1 MTEISFEF
9 QDVVRGIRRR
19 ATFSRISGLVMIS
32 ILIVVGIGTALL
44 FVQTL
49 STPTIYIG
57 ERSNLANTL
66 IQTQG
71 VEWIPELTKSFIRI
85 GGFIM
90 AAFLINVLVS
100 FSRYSLRVANYLDA
114 RADSIL
120 IARGDIDQFAKLLP
134 AISVDPLDF
143 TNYPMSPYGAYLD
156 ALKGILPHASRAPS
170 IKKEPDE

>member
-1 MTEISFEF
+1 MAEISIEF

-19 ATFSRISGLVMIS
+19 ATFSRVSGLAMIS
-32 ILIVVGIGTALL
+32 ILVVLGTGTALL

-49 STPTIYIG
+49 STPTISIG
-57 ERSNLANTL
+57 SQTNLSNAI

-114 RADSIL
+114 RADAL
-120 IARGDIDQFAKLLP
+120 LLTRGDIDHLAKLLP

-143 TNYPMSPYGAYLD
+143 TNYPMSPYEAYLET
-156 ALKGILPHASRAPS
+156 LKGLLPRTSRAPRKT
-170 IKKEPDE
+170 KKPDE